1 MDFESSRA
9 LINSEIAIVNMDK
22 DKKIGKNDG
31 GVLNSADP
39 FLYDVLK
46 QNAKENR
53 GHSTEAESLLWEQL
67 RGNKLGIHFRRQH
80 VIGQYIADFVSLKEM
95 LVIEVDGGYHGDS
108 EQQLLDEA
116 RTGYLNSRGF
126 KVLRFTNNQVL
137 NNLEEVMST
146 IIHSF
151 N

>member
-1 MDFESSRA
+1 
-9 LINSEIAIVNMDK
+9 MDK

-67 RGNKLGIHFRRQH
+67 RGNKLGIHFRR
-80 VIGQYIADFVSLKEM
+80 
-95 LVIEVDGGYHGDS
+95 
-108 EQQLLDEA
+108 
-116 RTGYLNSRGF
+116 
-126 KVLRFTNNQVL
+126 
-137 NNLEEVMST
+137 
-146 IIHSF
+146 
-151 N
+151 